1 MRFPK
6 PPRCIVREH
15 FVENSKI
22 GELSEKI
29 LELMESYNLKV
40 FDLEYI
46 NELIEKTLEREEKEC
61 SY

>member
-1 MRFPK
+1 M
-6 PPRCIVREH
+6 ES
-15 FVENSKI
+15 SKI

>member
-1 MRFPK
+1 M
-6 PPRCIVREH
+6 
-15 FVENSKI
+15 ENSKI

-46 NELIEKTLEREEKEC
+46 NELIEKTLERVE
-61 SY
+61 

>member
-1 MRFPK
+1 M
-6 PPRCIVREH
+6 
-15 FVENSKI
+15 ENSKI